1 MDLAESDILSWAK
14 KSKAQQ
20 TDTDRQTDR
29 KKEVGSRKIGG

>member
-20 TDTDRQTDR
+20 TDTDRQTEVGR
-29 KKEVGSRKIGG
+29 KKNGSAG